1 MSEMTLEKFKKPT
14 LKVGKSSDSSLYSR
28 RLRKMKFENVNNFIY
43 WSSAWFRFV
52 KQYSHTTL

>member
-1 MSEMTLEKFKKPT
+1 LQNKVIVSKCRRKTEMSEMTLEKFKKPT

-43 WSSAWFRFV
+43 
-52 KQYSHTTL
+52 